1 MPENKK
7 RLFYMNRYQ
16 VRVLMLV
23 LIPPVIIILTLSV
36 LSNMFFDQLL
46 STLEQGSTETMMGFL
61 SDWKMYFL
69 LVLWILLTLI
79 VVMTYV
85 VSKNL
90 LGAFTRLFRE
100 MDEIIAGERLKMP
113 LKARKRDA
121 LANDLLTRINKMS
134 EVESSK
140 P

>member
-1 MPENKK
+1 MSENKK

-36 LSNMFFDQLL
+36 LSNLFFNQLL
-46 STLEQGSTETMMGFL
+46 STLEQGSTETMIDFL
-61 SDWKMYFL
+61 GDWKMYFL

-113 LKARKRDA
+113 LKARKRDD

-134 EVESSK
+134 EVESSRH
-140 P
+140 